1 MEALGCSPLFLYS
14 ILILFTPFDA
24 AVSQLEAAII
34 AHRQL
39 PNLAENGDLPDDFE
53 YDVKIDFEPKKPRLP
68 RACIALR
75 PWKHAIYSDPFN
87 ISPPVGPAPTSV
99 PTQASS
105 PRLPWKTFAR
115 RRLRRRPQRR
125 RHRRLPSR

>member
-24 AVSQLEAAII
+24 AIFHLEAAII

-53 YDVKIDFEPKKPRLP
+53 RLLLACLGRPSLDVVSGVDLNGADIASYLP
-68 RACIALR
+68 AELGLLTDDALIHINSNR
-75 PWKHAIYSDPFN
+75 F
-87 ISPPVGPAPTSV
+87 
-99 PTQASS
+99 
-105 PRLPWKTFAR
+105 
-115 RRLRRRPQRR
+115 
-125 RHRRLPSR
+125 